1 MIAPP
6 VLDITILDSISP
18 SLVTDAIMQ
27 SDHNGLNSDKAS
39 GSIRKLSTVS
49 ENVSAHKVVHVVE
62 PGKEPPSL
70 PGSGRR
76 TSTGAGLSSLR
87 NNVRVP
93 TSKGGE
99 RKGDQARK
107 KGNGRMPSK
116 VQLGEWLGG
125 LEAEISAS
133 EGTKSV
139 SALVGYELQQKSDSN
154 VQWRKNT
161 VFLLKYDH

>member
-49 ENVSAHKVVHVVE
+49 ENVSVSA
-62 PGKEPPSL
+62 GKEPPSL